1 MSNPTEQNYSDLQKM
16 LIHFTQHGGSDLF
29 ITAGRPATMKQN
41 SRLINLT
48 EDRIMPPLAIQL
60 CNELMNEEQQAIF
73 KETHECNFA
82 FHIAGIARYRANVFM
97 QRGTPGMV
105 IRAVQTDI
113 PNFDSLKLPS
123 ILKELIMEKNGLIL
137 IVGGTGSGKSTT
149 LASLVDYR
157 NRESEG
163 HIITIEDPIEFV
175 HSHKRSIVT
184 QREVGVDTDTYDSAL
199 KNTLRQAPNV
209 ILIGEIRA
217 KETMEHAIAFAET
230 GHLCLSTLHS
240 NNTNQTLDRIM
251 NFFPADQHAHILMDL
266 SLNLRAIVSQRL
278 IPKIGGGLI
287 AAVEVLINTPR
298 ISELIL
304 KGKVSEIK
312 QLMQNSQALGMQTFD
327 QSLFK
332 LYEDEIITYEDAL
345 RGADSANDLRL
356 NIKLNSKRPIPSETA
371 TGVIAEETQFQLKTD
386 PDDSKN

>member
-1 MSNPTEQNYSDLQKM
+1 MPSPNEQNYSDLQKM
-16 LIHFTQHGGSDLF
+16 LIHFTQNGGSDLF

-41 SRLINLT
+41 SRLVNLT
-48 EDRIMPPLAIQL
+48 EDRVMPPLAIQL
-60 CNELMNEEQQAIF
+60 CNELMNEEQQAFF
-73 KETHECNFA
+73 KKTHECNFA
-82 FHIAGIARYRANVFM
+82 YHIAGIARYRVNVFM

-105 IRAVQTDI
+105 IRAVQTEI
-113 PNFDSLKLPS
+113 PDFDSLKLPV
-123 ILKELIMEKNGLIL
+123 ILKDLIMEKNGLIL
-137 IVGGTGSGKSTT
+137 IVGGTGSGKSTS
-149 LASLVDYR
+149 LASLVDHR

-175 HSHKRSIVT
+175 HSHKKSIVT
-184 QREVGVDTDTYDSAL
+184 QREVGVDTDTYDTAL

-240 NNTNQTLDRIM
+240 NNTNQTLDRII
-251 NFFPADQHAHILMDL
+251 NFFPPDQHAHILMDL

-278 IPKIGGGLI
+278 VPKIGGGLI

-304 KGKVSEIK
+304 NGQVSEIK
-312 QLMQNSQALGMQTFD
+312 QLMQASQALGMQTFD
-327 QSLFK
+327 QALFR
-332 LYEDEIITYEDAL
+332 LYEDELITYEDAL
-345 RGADSANDLRL
+345 RAADSANDLRL
-356 NIKLNSKRPIPSETA
+356 SIKLKSTRPIPTEMANGLMTEDS
-371 TGVIAEETQFQLKTD
+371 QFQLKTD
-386 PDDSKN
+386 SND

>member
-1 MSNPTEQNYSDLQKM
+1 MDFNSYLKLM
-16 LIHFTQHGGSDLF
+16 AHKKASDLF
-29 ITAGRPATMKQN
+29 ITANLPPSIKIHGRVVPITQSPLSKAQAKD
-41 SRLINLT
+41 LVLG
-48 EDRIMPPLAIQL
+48 IMSPSQ
-60 CNELMNEEQQAIF
+60 
-73 KETHECNFA
+73 KEVFERTHECNFA
-82 FHIAGIARYRANVFM
+82 IGVAAVGRFRVSAFY
-97 QRGTPGMV
+97 QRTAVGMV
-105 IRAVQTDI
+105 IRRVETKI
-113 PNFDSLKLPS
+113 PTFEALNLPEILQELSLTKRG
-123 ILKELIMEKNGLIL
+123 IMIF
-137 IVGGTGSGKSTT
+137 VGGTGTGKSTS
-149 LASLVDYR
+149 LAALIGYR
-157 NRESEG
+157 NVNTTG

-184 QREVGVDTDTYDSAL
+184 QREVGVDTDTYDTAL

-240 NNTNQTLDRIM
+240 NNTNQTLDRII

-332 LYEDEIITYEDAL
+332 LHEDGIVTYEDAL
-345 RGADSANDLRL
+345 RAADSANDLRL
-356 NIKLNSKRPIPSETA
+356 NIKLNSKRPIPSDTA
-371 TGVIAEETQFQLKTD
+371 NGEIAEETQFQLKTD
-386 PDDSKN
+386 PNESGN

>member
-1 MSNPTEQNYSDLQKM
+1 
-16 LIHFTQHGGSDLF
+16 
-29 ITAGRPATMKQN
+29 
-41 SRLINLT
+41 
-48 EDRIMPPLAIQL
+48 
-60 CNELMNEEQQAIF
+60 
-73 KETHECNFA
+73 
-82 FHIAGIARYRANVFM
+82 
-97 QRGTPGMV
+97 
-105 IRAVQTDI
+105 
-113 PNFDSLKLPS
+113 
-123 ILKELIMEKNGLIL
+123 
-137 IVGGTGSGKSTT
+137 
-149 LASLVDYR
+149 
-157 NRESEG
+157 
-163 HIITIEDPIEFV
+163 TIEDPIEFV

-184 QREVGVDTDTYDSAL
+184 QREVGVDTDTYDTAL

-240 NNTNQTLDRIM
+240 NNTNQTLDRII
-251 NFFPADQHAHILMDL
+251 NFFPPDQHAHILMDL

-332 LYEDEIITYEDAL
+332 LHEDGIVTYEDAL
-345 RGADSANDLRL
+345 RAADSANDLRL
-356 NIKLNSKRPIPSETA
+356 NIKLNSKRPIPSDTA
-371 TGVIAEETQFQLKTD
+371 NGEIAEETQFQLKTD
-386 PDDSKN
+386 PNESGN

>member
-1 MSNPTEQNYSDLQKM
+1 MSNPMEKNYTDLQKM
-16 LIHFTQHGGSDLF
+16 LIHFTQSGGSDLF

-41 SRLINLT
+41 SRLVNLT

-60 CNELMNEEQQAIF
+60 CKELMNEEQQATF
-73 KETHECNFA
+73 QETHECNFA
-82 FHIAGIARYRANVFM
+82 YHIAGIARYRVNVFM

-105 IRAVQTDI
+105 IRAVQTEI
-113 PNFDSLKLPS
+113 PEFDSLKLPV

-137 IVGGTGSGKSTT
+137 IVGGTGSGKSTS
-149 LASLVDYR
+149 LASLVDHR

-209 ILIGEIRA
+209 ILIGEIRT

-240 NNTNQTLDRIM
+240 NNTNQTLDRII
-251 NFFPADQHAHILMDL
+251 NFFPPDQHAHILMDL

-278 IPKIGGGLI
+278 VPKIGGGLI
-287 AAVEVLINTPR
+287 VAVEVLINTPR

-304 KGKVSEIK
+304 NGQVSEIK

-327 QSLFK
+327 HALFK
-332 LYEDEIITYEDAL
+332 LYEDELISFEDAL
-345 RGADSANDLRL
+345 RAADSANDLRL
-356 NIKLNSKRPIPSETA
+356 SIKLKSKRPIPSETA
-371 TGVIAEETQFQLKTD
+371 SGVIAEETQFQLKTNAT
-386 PDDSKN
+386 DSTN

>member
-1 MSNPTEQNYSDLQKM
+1 MSNPMEKDYSDLQKM

-29 ITAGRPATMKQN
+29 ITAGRPATMKKN
-41 SRLINLT
+41 NRLINLT

-60 CNELMNEEQQAIF
+60 CNELMSKEQQAMF
-73 KETHECNFA
+73 QETHECNFA

-105 IRAVQTDI
+105 IRAVQTEI
-113 PNFDSLKLPS
+113 PEFDSLKLPV

-137 IVGGTGSGKSTT
+137 IVGGTGSGKSTS
-149 LASLVDYR
+149 LASLVDHR

-209 ILIGEIRA
+209 ILIGEVRT

-240 NNTNQTLDRIM
+240 NNTNQTLERII
-251 NFFPADQHAHILMDL
+251 NFFPPEQHAHILMDL

-278 IPKIGGGLI
+278 LPKIGGGLI

-304 KGKVSEIK
+304 NGQVSEIK
-312 QLMQNSQALGMQTFD
+312 QLMQSSQALGMQTFD
-327 QSLFK
+327 HALFT
-332 LYEDEIITYEDAL
+332 LYEDGLITYEDAL

-356 NIKLNSKRPIPSETA
+356 SIKLNSKRPIPSETA
-371 TGVIAEETQFQLKTD
+371 SGLIAKETQFQLKTD
-386 PDDSKN
+386 PTDPTN